1 VKVFISGFPKD
12 RWYHNWL
19 FEKFGYRNAQKVY
32 VKIDKY
38 DTWNMDTTLAH
49 IVVPMLKLKQ
59 LRDGKNGNP
68 IVDMEDRPDHLIG
81 TIPKGYDVDEFHF
94 EAWDWILG
102 EMLFAFESKHDDWE
116 RQFQSGEHD
125 IDWVPREDGMSELVN
140 GPSHTFKVDVEG
152 LKAYQKRISN
162 GFRLFGKYYE
172 GLWD

>member
-1 VKVFISGFPKD
+1 
-12 RWYHNWL
+12 
-19 FEKFGYRNAQKVY
+19 
-32 VKIDKY
+32 
-38 DTWNMDTTLAH
+38 
-49 IVVPMLKLKQ
+49 
-59 LRDGKNGNP
+59 
-68 IVDMEDRPDHLIG
+68 
-81 TIPKGYDVDEFHF
+81 
-94 EAWDWILG
+94 
-102 EMLFAFESKHDDWE
+102 MLFAFESKHDDWE